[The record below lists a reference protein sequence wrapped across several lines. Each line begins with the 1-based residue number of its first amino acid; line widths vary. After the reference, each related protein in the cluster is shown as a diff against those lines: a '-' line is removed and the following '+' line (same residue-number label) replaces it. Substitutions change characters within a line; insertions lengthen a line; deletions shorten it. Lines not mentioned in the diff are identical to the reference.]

1 MAGDETVWRT
11 SMIDWTP
18 SQVEDR
24 LEEAA
29 DVLKRLPEQK
39 VQGYFNVW
47 PEMVQSFA
55 DMVGQTP
62 EPMRRPPPSPAS
74 ISRMDETLT
83 WMNHLDAEDARL
95 VWMRAER
102 TPWKGICWRFGVSRS
117 TAIRRWRFALSVLAL
132 RLNGQRV
139 STKRSR
145 SFVIRNAQRLSIEIV
160 K

>member
-1 MAGDETVWRT
+1 
-11 SMIDWTP
+11 MIDWTP
-18 SQVEDR
+18 SLVEER

-47 PEMVQSFA
+47 PDMVQSFA
-55 DMVGQTP
+55 DLVGQTP
-62 EPMRRPPPSPAS
+62 DPMRRPPPSAAS

-102 TPWKGICWRFGVSRS
+102 TPWKGICWRFGVSRA
-117 TAIRRWRFALSVLAL
+117 TASRRWQYGLCVIALK
-132 RLNGQRV
+132 LNGKRV
-139 STKRSR
+139 FQVRRKR
-145 SFVIRNAQRLSIEIV
+145 QSIKKPV
-160 K
+160 FGVSAL

>member
-1 MAGDETVWRT
+1 MT
-11 SMIDWTP
+11 DWTP

-47 PEMVQSFA
+47 PDMVQSFA
-55 DMVGQTP
+55 DKVGQMP
-62 EPMRRPPPSPAS
+62 VPMRRPPPSAAS
-74 ISRMDETLT
+74 ISRMDETMVWLK
-83 WMNHLDAEDARL
+83 HLAVEDARL

-102 TPWKGICWRFGVSRS
+102 KHWKEICWGFGISRS
-117 TAIRRWRFALSVLAL
+117 TAIRQHKFAISVIAL
-132 RLNGQRV
+132 RLNGRPV
-139 STKRSR
+139 PTKRSR
-145 SFVIRNAQRLSIEIV
+145 SFVIKSAGRLSIKIV

>member
-55 DMVGQTP
+55 DKVGQTP

-74 ISRMDETLT
+74 ISRMDETLA
-83 WMNHLDAEDARL
+83 WLNHLDAEDARL

-102 TPWKGICWRFGVSRS
+102 TPWKEICWRFGVSRS
-117 TAIRRWRFALSVLAL
+117 TAIRRWHFALSVLAL

-139 STKRSR
+139 PTKRSR
-145 SFVIRNAQRLSIEIV
+145 SFVIRSARRLSIEIV

>member
-1 MAGDETVWRT
+1 MT
-11 SMIDWTP
+11 DWTP
-18 SQVEDR
+18 SLVEDR

-29 DVLKRLPEQK
+29 DVLNRLPERK

-47 PEMVQSFA
+47 PDMVQSFA
-55 DMVGQTP
+55 DLVGQTP
-62 EPMRRPPPSPAS
+62 DPMRRPPPSAAS

-83 WMNHLDAEDARL
+83 WMNHLDAEDAHL

-117 TAIRRWRFALSVLAL
+117 TAIRRWHFALSVLAL

-139 STKRSR
+139 PTKRSR